1 MAYIANLGERAYN
14 VEIEE
19 VGEHLYR
26 VVIDGSELLVDG
38 RKTGRTN
45 YSLIIDKRSFEVDVD
60 VVEDEYRVLADGRSY
75 HVRLVDE
82 RKMRLGG
89 LQAGIELR
97 GRQEI
102 AVPMPGK
109 IVAVLVAPGD
119 RVEKGQGLVIVEA
132 MKMENEVRSPI
143 AGEVKEIRTKAG
155 DTVEAGKVLV
165 VVE

>member
-1 MAYIANLGERAYN
+1 MAYLAKLGERTYN
-14 VEIEE
+14 VDIEE
-19 VGEHLYR
+19 VDEHLYR

-60 VVEDEYRVLADGRSY
+60 VTEDEYRVLADGRSY

-82 RKMRLGG
+82 RKVRLGG
-89 LQAGIELR
+89 LQSGIELR

-109 IVAVLVAPGD
+109 IVAVLVAQGD

-143 AGEVKEIRTKAG
+143 TGEVKEIRTKAG
-155 DTVEAGKVLV
+155 ETVEAGKVLL

>member
-1 MAYIANLGERAYN
+1 MAYIANLGERTYN

-19 VGEHLYR
+19 VGEYLYR
-26 VVIDGSELLVDG
+26 VVIDGNEVLVDG

-45 YSLIIDKRSFEVDVD
+45 YSLIIDKQSFEVDVD
-60 VVEDEYRVLADGRSY
+60 IAEDEYRVLADGRTY

-82 RKMRLGG
+82 RKTRLGG
-89 LQAGIELR
+89 LQSGVEPR

-109 IVAVLVAPGD
+109 IVAVLVTQGD

-132 MKMENEVRSPI
+132 MKMENEVRSTI
-143 AGEVKEIRTKAG
+143 SGEVKEIRIKAG
-155 DTVEAGKVLV
+155 ETVEAGKVLL

>member
-1 MAYIANLGERAYN
+1 MAYIANLGERTYN

-19 VGEHLYR
+19 VDEHLYR

-60 VVEDEYRVLADGRSY
+60 VAEDEYRVLADGRSY
-75 HVRLVDE
+75 HVRLLDE
-82 RKMRLGG
+82 RKLRLGG
-89 LQAGIELR
+89 LQSGIELR

-102 AVPMPGK
+102 SVPMPGK
-109 IVAVLVAPGD
+109 IVAVLIAQGD

-155 DTVEAGKVLV
+155 ETVEAGKVLV